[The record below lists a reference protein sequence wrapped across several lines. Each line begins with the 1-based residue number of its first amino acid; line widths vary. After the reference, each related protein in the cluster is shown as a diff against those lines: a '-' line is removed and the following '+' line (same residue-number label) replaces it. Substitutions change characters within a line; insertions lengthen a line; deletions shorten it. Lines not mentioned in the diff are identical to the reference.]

1 MSPPTLKKYNFK
13 IQTLPERQIPF
24 VFLIQEASPGHG
36 ASRRGTCGESIV
48 SFVCVTCS
56 LWCAAFVRHVGK
68 VLKITVTTDCCRCVR
83 RVVDTDVGM
92 WPWMRARRGGAL
104 METWGRESA
113 LVRGRRGHRR
123 LHGNNRKGERGRRRK
138 GTGARS
144 WGHGARCWSD
154 VRTGY
159 WRRGVVKKRGPRSP
173 PREEARWY
181 YPARLAAPGPVQ
193 MAFSGSAGGEQRMFK
208 AGRQG
213 ERGMGAAA
221 TPGIKGGL
229 GVDPGSDP
237 HRRRFATE
245 RPSLKATAAGQ
256 RRHHGKWGKSR
267 ARGATPD
274 LARVVPALRPPQH
287 GRPGL
292 SARCILP

>member
-1 MSPPTLKKYNFK
+1 M
-13 IQTLPERQIPF
+13 
-24 VFLIQEASPGHG
+24 
-36 ASRRGTCGESIV
+36 
-48 SFVCVTCS
+48 
-56 LWCAAFVRHVGK
+56 
-68 VLKITVTTDCCRCVR
+68 
-83 RVVDTDVGM
+83 
-92 WPWMRARRGGAL
+92 
-104 METWGRESA
+104 
-113 LVRGRRGHRR
+113 
-123 LHGNNRKGERGRRRK
+123 
-138 GTGARS
+138 
-144 WGHGARCWSD
+144 
-154 VRTGY
+154 
-159 WRRGVVKKRGPRSP
+159 KKRGPRSP

-245 RPSLKATAAGQ
+245 RPRLKATAAGQ

-274 LARVVPALRPPQH
+274 LARQAGVDGPNPDQPRPTAFMRINPTVKPTGYPVHIDYSTPMPTRYTSPYPTAYNTQPTPLPTAAPAVTASKQTKNPPTKNPMPTRPKSPVPTTAP
-287 GRPGL
+287 
-292 SARCILP
+292 AR